1 MKPIQEAVQ
10 EVEQERQ
17 NQFKKWPPGQNLEN
31 YDKRPFEEWLI
42 LTFQYAQEALS
53 EYTHKPGNA
62 AAREKLLKAVNLGLW
77 GLQSNSTTD

>member
-1 MKPIQEAVQ
+1 MKDLKKVLKEIKA
-10 EVEQERQ
+10 ERKGQ
-17 NQFKKWPPGQNLEN
+17 DKKWPAGPDAKN

-42 LTFQYAQEALS
+42 LTFQYAQEALA

-77 GLQSNSTTD
+77 GLQSEAKTD